1 MTIDIFIVG
10 LAALIIIA
18 VLIFALTSENEQEH
32 DRKSR

>member
-18 VLIFALTSENEQEH
+18 VLIFALTSEKEH